1 MREKT
6 TEIVDEIKKVICGKD
21 EVIRLILQSILAGG
35 HVLMEDVPGVG
46 KTTMALSFAK
56 TMGLDYGRVQFTPD
70 VLPSDI
76 TGFSLLDPETRTMK
90 YQKGVVFHNL
100 FLADELNRASSR
112 TQSALLEAMEEGQV
126 TVDDKTYPLP
136 KPFVVIATQNP
147 SGASGTT
154 LLPDS
159 QMDRFAIR
167 VSMGYPSLDNEIEML
182 TNRQNGANPLSELK
196 PICSIEDILQ
206 MQEETSKMYVK
217 YRVMKYIVAL
227 MDRSRNHKMLA
238 RGGSPRCTLALTAMA
253 KAHAYMT
260 DRDYVI
266 PDDVQA
272 VFPAVLCHRMLLTP
286 EAEFKEVK
294 TEDIA
299 KEIIKTTLIPKE

>member
-90 YQKGVVFHNL
+90 YQKGAVFHNL

-136 KPFVVIATQNP
+136 KPFIVIATQNP

>member
-6 TEIVDEIKKVICGKD
+6 TEIVEEIKKVICGKD

-90 YQKGVVFHNL
+90 YQKGAVFHNL

-182 TNRQNGANPLSELK
+182 ANRQNGANPLSELK

-238 RGGSPRCTLALTAMA
+238 RGGSPRCALALTAMA

-266 PDDVQA
+266 PDDVKA

-286 EAEFKEVK
+286 EAEFKEIK
-294 TEDIA
+294 TEEIA

>member
-6 TEIVDEIKKVICGKD
+6 TEIVEEIKKVICGKD

-46 KTTMALSFAK
+46 NTTMALSFAK

-76 TGFSLLDPETRTMK
+76 TGLSLLDPETRTMK
-90 YQKGVVFHNL
+90 YQKGAVFHNL

-136 KPFVVIATQNP
+136 KPFIVIATQNP